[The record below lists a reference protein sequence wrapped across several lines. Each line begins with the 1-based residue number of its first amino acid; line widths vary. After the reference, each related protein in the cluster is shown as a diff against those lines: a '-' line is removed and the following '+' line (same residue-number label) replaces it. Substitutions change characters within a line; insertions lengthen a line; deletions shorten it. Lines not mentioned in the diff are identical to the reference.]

1 MSEEFAARVKLAPIL
16 TTVILTVL
24 LLWMV
29 GKTADVF
36 LLLFIAVIF
45 SLYLG
50 AVRDF
55 LVHRA
60 RVPERLAFFLAII
73 GTVVALGG
81 LMTLL
86 VPPVVEQTRQLV
98 DVLPAYITNWEK
110 GIDHFVGRFPAMRSV
125 WQPG

>member
-1 MSEEFAARVKLAPIL
+1 MSDDTAGRIKLAPIL

-29 GKTADVF
+29 GTTADVF

-50 AVRDF
+50 AVKDF

-60 RVPERLAFFLAII
+60 RVPERFAFFLAVV

-86 VPPVVEQTRQLV
+86 VPPVVEQTRPLV
-98 DVLPAYITNWEK
+98 SLLPA
-110 GIDHFVGRFPAMRSV
+110 
-125 WQPG
+125 